1 MEVIKEWGKGVRDM
15 GNYQELIFYQKAR
28 QVARKVDA
36 LIKGWPK
43 TMQAQE
49 ISRQLFRSAT
59 SIGANIAEGH
69 GRHQG
74 IEYIHYLIIAQ
85 SSANETEHWLHAA
98 QDCGLEVRE
107 EINEIL
113 ALNSEVVRMITAAI
127 NTLRAKQG
135 TKKLKEEKAEY
146 LLDSDLIIND

>member
-1 MEVIKEWGKGVRDM
+1 M

-28 QVARKVDA
+28 QVVKAVDI
-36 LIKGWPK
+36 LIKTWPK

-59 SIGANIAEGH
+59 SVGANIAEGH

-85 SSANETEHWLHAA
+85 ASANETEHWLHTAK
-98 QDCGLEVRE
+98 DCGLGL
-107 EINEIL
+107 NEKIDE
-113 ALNSEVVRMITAAI
+113 ALGLNNEVVRMITSSI
-127 NTLRAKQG
+127 NTIREKR
-135 TKKLKEEKAEY
+135 KHVNEENVDY
-146 LLDSDLIIND
+146 LVDSGSANDT